1 MSSIYQE
8 QILDHYHHPRCHGLL
23 PDSPHHT
30 ETKNLSCGDDLRMDF
45 ETVDGIIKTI
55 GWEGSGCA
63 ISQASASLLSEHFV
77 GKTVTEAQNFTTQ
90 NLLELLGIELT
101 PARLKC
107 ALLSLETLHTALRK

>member
-1 MSSIYQE
+1 
-8 QILDHYHHPRCHGLL
+8 
-23 PDSPHHT
+23 
-30 ETKNLSCGDDLRMDF
+30 MDF